1 MKLRAGQSKRHE
13 VGAAPCPGAAETA
26 AALLGLLQCQ
36 GAVG

>member
-1 MKLRAGQSKRHE
+1 MELGAGQSKRHE